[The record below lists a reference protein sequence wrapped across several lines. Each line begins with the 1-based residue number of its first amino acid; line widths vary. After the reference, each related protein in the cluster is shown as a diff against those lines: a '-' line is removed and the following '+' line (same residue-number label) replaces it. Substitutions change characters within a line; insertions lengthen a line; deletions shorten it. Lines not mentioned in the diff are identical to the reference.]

1 MPKLDDQISTL
12 QEKLTQLK
20 LRQQRLDARKRAIEA
35 LRERKAMTRRKI
47 LVGGIVLAKVEQGEI
62 DGGQFRGWLDQ
73 ALSRTDDRAL
83 FGLPLRNPPPLTANH
98 VSQVTNLLPNPAST
112 SIAAWG
118 PSARPSASGSHRRS
132 RFSPSAAPDRA
143 SSLPQLNTLPP
154 GIAAV
159 SFCRACTTPRKMFLP
174 ALLLPSRCARSLH
187 PRPAAAK

>member
-83 FGLPLRNPPPLTANH
+83 FGLPLRNPPPL
-98 VSQVTNLLPNPAST
+98 LDPA
-112 SIAAWG
+112 
-118 PSARPSASGSHRRS
+118 
-132 RFSPSAAPDRA
+132 
-143 SSLPQLNTLPP
+143 
-154 GIAAV
+154 
-159 SFCRACTTPRKMFLP
+159 
-174 ALLLPSRCARSLH
+174 
-187 PRPAAAK
+187 